1 MSTAYSTP
9 EELYAE
15 QEAILERI
23 SRCQDILGSAILRAR
38 VALGIEPTAKAFFTG
53 QVSWAKRG
61 AIAPQPARR
70 PQMVSA
76 PAPAPM
82 IPQPAPVPVVVA
94 PPVPV
99 PVVVETGPPPVKRD
113 APETLAK
120 FQAGTFFRAEVTWT
134 ARKAGA
140 APVAKPAKPSLAGQ
154 LLMGQETP
162 ALPVAPPVVV
172 ARPAPPPVD
181 YTAPAGAFFRDV
193 PWQPGQAPVFATRT
207 GSNFLATATESALR
221 AAQRLATK
229 PAP

>member
-70 PQMVSA
+70 PQAAVA
-76 PAPAPM
+76 PAPVIAP
-82 IPQPAPVPVVVA
+82 PAPVVTPVVVAAPAPVPA
-94 PPVPV
+94 

-120 FQAGTFFRAEVTWT
+120 FKAGTFFRAEVTWT
-134 ARKAGA
+134 ARAAGA

-162 ALPVAPPVVV
+162 ALPPPPVVV

-181 YTAPAGAFFRDV
+181 YTVPAGAFFRDV
-193 PWQPGQAPVFATRT
+193 PWQPGQAPALGT